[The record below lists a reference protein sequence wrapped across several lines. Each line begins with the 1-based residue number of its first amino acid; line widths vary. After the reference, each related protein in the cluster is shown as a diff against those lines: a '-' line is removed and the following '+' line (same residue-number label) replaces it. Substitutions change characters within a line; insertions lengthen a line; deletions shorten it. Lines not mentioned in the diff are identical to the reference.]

1 MNEGLNEGLKEVA
14 WELGETSRQM
24 RRLFNR
30 RAAALG
36 VTSAQWRVMFWL
48 GRQPGSKQVEL
59 AEKLDVEPIT
69 AGRTIDRL
77 EEAGL
82 VERRPD
88 PADRRAWRLY
98 LTERAEPT
106 VVRLRAIAED
116 VLAEVFE
123 GVGEQEITALR
134 RTLGQLRD
142 NVTAIEDAERKS
154 A

>member
-1 MNEGLNEGLKEVA
+1 MGGELKEVA
-14 WELGETSRQM
+14 WEMGETSRLM

-36 VTSAQWRVMFWL
+36 VTSSQWRVLFWL

-82 VERRPD
+82 VERRAD
-88 PADRRAWRLY
+88 PQDRRAWRLY
-98 LTERAEPT
+98 LTERAVPT
-106 VVRLRAIAED
+106 VERLRAVGED
-116 VLAEVFE
+116 VLAEVFA
-123 GVGEQEITALR
+123 GVEPSEVAALR
-134 RTLGQLRD
+134 STLSRLRD
-142 NVTAIEDAERKS
+142 SVSAIEAAERKS